1 MRQLHHRGTSVKNLP
16 KVVRWQQI
24 LTLNTQL
31 CVVTSDFHVSCHYV
45 HRPNVTS
52 LTPLFSLQAFQR
64 EPEGFRRRLARP
76 QQNWKWIVKKDL
88 RKMDISW
95 DEVEETAEDRRS
107 WWNRVAQC
115 VLDAGWTTNQ
125 GPLFKGSDMP
135 TKVGLYWHM
144 GSVLPTCPSCQHQW
158 LIWLAVGVEPTFTG
172 SPWPLSRGCFLCHA
186 SRPVWSLIFMHLI
199 IWDDKTGLC
208 EWCWQ
213 DGMNQLSVED
223 IDKLLHFMNK
233 HQLSER

>member
-1 MRQLHHRGTSVKNLP
+1 MTANHHCKHTTLCSNVWFSGVLPLRPSSECNIIDSLVLSPSFPKGTRGFQEEASSTATELEVSRQ
-16 KVVRWQQI
+16 
-24 LTLNTQL
+24 
-31 CVVTSDFHVSCHYV
+31 
-45 HRPNVTS
+45 
-52 LTPLFSLQAFQR
+52 
-64 EPEGFRRRLARP
+64 EGS
-76 QQNWKWIVKKDL
+76 WG
-88 RKMDISW
+88 KMDISW

-115 VLDAGWTTNQ
+115 VFDAGWTTNQ
-125 GPLFKGSDMP
+125 GTLFKGSDVP
-135 TKVGLYWHM
+135 TKVVLYWHM
-144 GSVLPTCPSCQHQW
+144 GAVLATCPSCQHQW
-158 LIWLAVGVEPTFTG
+158 LVWLAVGVEPTFTG

-208 EWCWQ
+208 ELCWQ